1 MGSARSHATAPADAR
16 AIKRLLLREAQVQPL
31 LLVFGDLHWIDSET
45 QALLDSLVEGLPTAR
60 VLLLVNYRPEYRHA
74 WGSRTFY
81 TQLRLD
87 PLPPEGAEA
96 LLHSLL
102 GDDASLR
109 PLPSLLIERTEGNPF
124 FLEESVR
131 TLVETKVLVGE
142 RGAYRLVTPLPSIQV
157 PATVQAILAARIDR
171 LPPREKRLL
180 QSASVV
186 GQDVPFVLLQAIADE
201 SEGDLRQALG
211 ALQAAEFLYEAKLF
225 PDLEYTF
232 KHALTHDVAYGGLL
246 QERRRTLHARIVDA
260 IEQRFPERLAE
271 QFERLADHAVRGE
284 LPAKAVHYLRQ
295 AGAKALALSA
305 YANAATYL
313 EKGIAILDRLPETES
328 TLEQAVDLRLDLR
341 TALVLL
347 TDPDRGLA
355 VRDEAVRLAEK
366 LTDPERLGR
375 AWAIKSGQLHTAFRR
390 REAAAAAERAR
401 DVASTIG
408 NTTLFLFA
416 SCYLGVSAVE
426 LGDFRR
432 AEDALQRA

>member
-157 PATVQAILAARIDR
+157 PATVQAMLAARIDR

-186 GQDVPFVLLQAIADE
+186 GQDVPFVLLQTIADE
-201 SEGDLRQALG
+201 SDEDLRQVLG
-211 ALQAAEFLYEAKLF
+211 GLQAAEFLYEAKLF

-246 QERRRTLHARIVDA
+246 QERRRLLHARIVDA
-260 IEQRFPERLAE
+260 IEGIYPGRLTE
-271 QFERLADHAVRGE
+271 HVDQLADHAFRGE
-284 LPAKAVHYLRQ
+284 VWDKAVTYLRQ
-295 AGAKALALSA
+295 AGARAVARSANRQALGDFERAMTAL
-305 YANAATYL
+305 
-313 EKGIAILDRLPETES
+313 GHLPETRA
-328 TLEQAVDLRLDLR
+328 TLEQAIDLRIDLR
-341 TALVLL
+341 NSLHTLAELGRVQGYLHEAE
-347 TDPDRGLA
+347 GLA
-355 VRDEAVRLAEK
+355 RALGDQR
-366 LTDPERLGR
+366 RLG
-375 AWAIKSGQLHTAFRR
+375 WASAF
-390 REAAAAAERAR
+390 
-401 DVASTIG
+401 VCSHH
-408 NTTLFLFA
+408 
-416 SCYLGVSAVE
+416 
-426 LGDFRR
+426 
-432 AEDALQRA
+432 